1 MTGVFIKRGNL
12 DTPTCTQGEK
22 QVTGKAVIISD
33 AFISQVITKIVSKA
47 QEART
52 VKLMLTRSST
62 QPILLTV

>member
-1 MTGVFIKRGNL
+1 MTGVLIKRGNL
-12 DTPTCTQGEK
+12 GTPTCTQGEH
-22 QVTGKAVIISD
+22 QVTGKAVIRSD

-52 VKLMLTRSST
+52 VKLMLARSST